1 MGWFVASVVANPVL
15 AGQENVAIILLM
27 CLVTGMIASA
37 LAVSRIAHRQLRKS
51 ASAPPEPLQT
61 ASSLSAPTFLFDPPQ
76 RWLAVRTHNPELV
89 QGALGL
95 NNPRDCSWS
104 DAMEHGSEPR
114 LFIAP
119 AVRGWVLVI
128 GCDLPDPSEDIDE
141 CFRFLGQLSAK
152 VGEVHFFVRNRAVSY
167 HGWARFEYGKAVRG
181 YMWAGETLWNQG
193 ALTEAERDLKLRCL
207 SYTESADVLGLAE
220 HDVLATNTEKVIRL
234 AAEWSIDPTALEA
247 AALESKGIAGDLLH
261 SKLH

>member
-1 MGWFVASVVANPVL
+1 MGCFVASVVSNPVL
-15 AGQENVAIILLM
+15 AGQENIAIILLM

-37 LAVSRIAHRQLRKS
+37 LAVSRVAHRQLRK
-51 ASAPPEPLQT
+51 ASAARLEP
-61 ASSLSAPTFLFDPPQ
+61 APTPYAMAVSAFLFEPPQ
-76 RWLAVRTHNPELV
+76 RWLAVRTHSPELV

-95 NNPRDCSWS
+95 KNPRDCSWS

-128 GCDLPDPSEDIDE
+128 GCDLPDPAEDIDE
-141 CFRFLGQLSAK
+141 CFRFLGQLSGK
-152 VGEVHFFVRNRAVSY
+152 VGEVHFFVRNRAVSH
-167 HGWARFEYGKAVRG
+167 HGWARFEHGKAVRG
-181 YMWAGETLWNQG
+181 YIWAGETLWNQG
-193 ALTEAERDLKLRCL
+193 SLTEAERDLKLRCL

-220 HDVLATNTEKVIRL
+220 HEVLATNTEKVIRL

-247 AALESKGIAGDLLH
+247 AALDSKGIAGDLLH